1 MVLDGGSGS
10 CGMEKGGR
18 NWHHGMERE
27 KGEQT
32 CWLVKTLWRMALLG
46 GRRAGIRWQLMKADS
61 EGGPVG

>member
-32 CWLVKTLWRMALLG
+32 CWLVKTLEDGA
-46 GRRAGIRWQLMKADS
+46 
-61 EGGPVG
+61 VGW